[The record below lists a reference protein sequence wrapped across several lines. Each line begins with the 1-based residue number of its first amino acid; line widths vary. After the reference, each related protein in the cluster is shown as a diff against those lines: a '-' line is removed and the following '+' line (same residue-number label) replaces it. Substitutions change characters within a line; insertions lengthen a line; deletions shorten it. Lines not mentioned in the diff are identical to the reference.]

1 MNQVETELL
10 KLAASALFGA
20 EYEILPEIDYSAVLN
35 EAIAQS
41 VFGLVYPLAK
51 PTVSPDMVEKFEE
64 QFFSYVMQNT
74 AVENGHAAVH
84 ELMTEYEIPY
94 VTLKGC
100 ASAKYYPEPELRC
113 MGDVD
118 FLVQK
123 LDYDRVVELVKAEG
137 FAPIEED
144 DNSHH
149 QALRQ
154 GSIMWEVHHTVAGV
168 PDGLVGGICRKKLL
182 DIMETTEVY
191 HTDSGVFLIPDAYHH
206 GLVILLHTA
215 EHIATTGVG
224 LRHICDWAVFV
235 NSMSEAEFIA
245 LFQKTFN
252 EIGLW
257 YFAKVLTALCMRY
270 LGLSEKRFAVGID
283 EKLLADMM
291 EDILDG
297 GNFGKKDEDRYHG
310 SMMTSKSSDDGGMV
324 KNVFKTLNKRARI
337 RMPITQKAPVLLP
350 VGWIY
355 VATNHL
361 VMIKRGKRPNINLKT
376 TLKKTSKRADLNKRY
391 RLFEIM

>member
-41 VFGLVYPLAK
+41 VLGLVYPWEK

-376 TLKKTSKRADLNKRY
+376 TMKKTSKRADLNKRY

>member
-10 KLAASALFGA
+10 KLTASALFGA
-20 EYEILPEIDYSAVLN
+20 EYEISPDNDYTAVLD

-41 VFGLVYPLAK
+41 VFGLIYPLVK
-51 PTVSPDMVEKFEE
+51 SSIPQDKVDQYEE
-64 QFFSYVMQNT
+64 QFFSYIMQNT

-84 ELMTEYEIPY
+84 ELMTKHEIPY

-100 ASAKYYPEPELRC
+100 SSAKYYPEPELRC

-123 LDYDRVVELVKAEG
+123 QDYDKAIELAKGEG
-137 FAPIEED
+137 FMPIEED

-149 QALRQ
+149 QALKQ
-154 GSIMWEVHHTVAGV
+154 GSVLWEVHHTVAGV
-168 PDGLVGGICRKKLL
+168 PDGLVGGICRKKLA
-182 DIMETTEVY
+182 DIIETAENY
-191 HTDSGVFLIPDAYHH
+191 RTDSGDFLISDAYHH

-235 NSMSEAEFIA
+235 NSMSEAEYIA
-245 LFQKTFN
+245 LFQKTFK

-257 YFAKVLTALCMRY
+257 HFSKVLTALCSRF
-270 LGLSEKRFAVGID
+270 LGLPEKAFAVGINAD
-283 EKLLADMM
+283 LLTDMM

-297 GNFGKKDEDRYHG
+297 GNFGKKDEDRYHS
-310 SMMTSKSSDDGGMV
+310 SMMTSKNSEGGMA
-324 KNVFKTLNKRARI
+324 KNVFRTLNKRARI

-350 VGWIY
+350 IGWVYVGL
-355 VATNHL
+355 NHL
-361 VMIKRGKRPNINLKT
+361 RMIRKGERPRLHLKT
-376 TLKKTSKRADLNKRY
+376 TLEKSAKREDLNKSY
-391 RLFEIM
+391 RLFEMEK